1 MKTLTLN
8 LPANV
13 NMSEKEIT
21 LLLATQFY
29 DMGQLSLGQA
39 AEMAGISKQKF
50 MDILGKF
57 DVSIFG
63 ESFEDIE
70 KDLTNA

>member
-39 AEMAGISKQKF
+39 AEMAGISKQEF
-50 MDILGKF
+50 MDNLGKF